1 MREFL
6 SKEVVRAG
14 VVEVVRADVVEVV
27 GAVFEEQGQTLVCG
41 GGARLQSKLLVW
53 APRKQVEKL
62 TYDWSK
68 ESNVKW
74 VIRLR
79 VGVKAACDN
88 CQLPLSHPLEVGVGC
103 AEYAPRCC
111 EASLLNKPIGRE
123 GHLDKACRKR
133 VDVVCVQG
141 HRLPQEL
148 YL

>member
-1 MREFL
+1 M
-6 SKEVVRAG
+6 K
-14 VVEVVRADVVEVV
+14 
-27 GAVFEEQGQTLVCG
+27 
-41 GGARLQSKLLVW
+41 W
-53 APRKQVEKL
+53 A
-62 TYDWSK
+62 
-68 ESNVKW
+68 
-74 VIRLR
+74 IRLR

-88 CQLPLSHPLEVGVGC
+88 CQLLEVGVGC